1 MASING
7 PTAARSSEAG
17 RMASKMVKV
26 LISRWRA
33 GAREAS
39 GRMAKE
45 RSGLKRQKNKKKRK
59 ARSYPSN

>member
-1 MASING
+1 MVSING
-7 PTAARSSEAG
+7 PTVARSLEAG

-45 RSGLKRQKNKKKRK
+45 RSGLKRQKSNKKKRAK
-59 ARSYPSN
+59 SYLSN